1 MADVDAQE
9 IYNCC
14 HGWGTSDGKL
24 IALLCS
30 RSKPHLQ
37 KVAAAYYE
45 QRDAPLLKRLRK
57 ETSGWYKEFMTYL
70 VESPEDADV
79 RALDSA
85 MNGIGADAV
94 AIIEFLVGRS
104 QARVRA
110 AKARWEGKHDKPL
123 VDRLRSELHG
133 SNRTL
138 ALELLKGER
147 NETAPV
153 DEKLAQRQA
162 EELHKG
168 VSRWGSTDDEKFIEI
183 LAKNSPNQNSALRSA
198 YEKKYSRSLE
208 SQIAKVGQKN
218 LKKCLQ
224 ALLLPP
230 ADYYA
235 MRIRKAFVGLG
246 TSDKVVC
253 RVLGGSDKCD
263 ALAIAAAYQRK
274 YTTVLKDG
282 IKKECSG
289 NYKRLAQAWVTLPDA
304 LEDPEAPIDVIAD
317 TAAEPDGDGFVDD
330 PDPPTPPA
338 SPKAPSPP
346 PPVPVPVP
354 VPQPTAVAAPV
365 QQIAIYE
372 HQDSRGVWTAY
383 DNATASI
390 LEAAVRSN
398 PNAVVR
404 LPGIPFEVRFGAAAR
419 SARIQ
424 QPPPTGALQVNIHN
438 ENSRVVRRRPAG
450 SVAPPPAP
458 PAYQQPQQYQAPPP
472 PVPQRPVQM
481 AMPAGT
487 FPVLVP
493 AGHGPGMQ
501 LMVRAPNT
509 GQMMTVIIPQGVG
522 PGGQFA
528 VPLPQPPR
536 VQYGAPQQNWR
547 TAMY

>member
-1 MADVDAQE
+1 MD
-9 IYNCC
+9 
-14 HGWGTSDGKL
+14 
-24 IALLCS
+24 
-30 RSKPHLQ
+30 
-37 KVAAAYYE
+37 
-45 QRDAPLLKRLRK
+45 
-57 ETSGWYKEFMTYL
+57 
-70 VESPEDADV
+70 
-79 RALDSA
+79 
-85 MNGIGADAV
+85 GIGADAV

-153 DEKLAQRQA
+153 NEKLAKEQA
-162 EELHKG
+162 DELHKG
-168 VSRWGSTDDEKFIEI
+168 VSRWGSTDDEKFISI
-183 LAKNSPNQNSALRSA
+183 LAKNSPDQNAALRSA
-198 YEKKYSRSLE
+198 YEKKYNRSLE

-317 TAAEPDGDGFVDD
+317 TQSEPDGDGVVDD

-338 SPKAPSPP
+338 SPKAPTYTAAPRPFQCHAHGCCACVEIKLSRRVSPLLNHGLDAIDATP
-346 PPVPVPVP
+346 ARRRGGGSEHLTHWLF
-354 VPQPTAVAAPV
+354 QQVAAPV
-365 QQIAIYE
+365 QQQVAIYE
-372 HQDSRGVWTAY
+372 HQDSRVSGRPMT
-383 DNATASI
+383 TPRSI
-390 LEAAVRSN
+390 LKR
-398 PNAVVR
+398 
-404 LPGIPFEVRFGAAAR
+404 PFG
-419 SARIQ
+419 
-424 QPPPTGALQVNIHN
+424 
-438 ENSRVVRRRPAG
+438 
-450 SVAPPPAP
+450 
-458 PAYQQPQQYQAPPP
+458 
-472 PVPQRPVQM
+472 
-481 AMPAGT
+481 
-487 FPVLVP
+487 
-493 AGHGPGMQ
+493 
-501 LMVRAPNT
+501 
-509 GQMMTVIIPQGVG
+509 
-522 PGGQFA
+522 
-528 VPLPQPPR
+528 
-536 VQYGAPQQNWR
+536 R
-547 TAMY
+547 TRTLLCGCRGFL